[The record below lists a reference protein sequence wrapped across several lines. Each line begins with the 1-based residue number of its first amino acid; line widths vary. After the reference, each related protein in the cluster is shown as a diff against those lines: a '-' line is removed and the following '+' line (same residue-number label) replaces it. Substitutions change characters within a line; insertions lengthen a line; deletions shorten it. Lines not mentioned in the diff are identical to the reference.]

1 MVFKICDAGGTYKRV
16 RPRQVFPSLLNNVF
30 VEKKPY
36 EVVHLIRGFFFV
48 TPHTCCCV
56 CGFYHR
62 NIIIIIIIIIG
73 SGGGGVVVVILYSL
87 Y

>member
-36 EVVHLIRGFFFV
+36 EVVHLIRGFFFFV

-73 SGGGGVVVVILYSL
+73 GVVVVILYSL